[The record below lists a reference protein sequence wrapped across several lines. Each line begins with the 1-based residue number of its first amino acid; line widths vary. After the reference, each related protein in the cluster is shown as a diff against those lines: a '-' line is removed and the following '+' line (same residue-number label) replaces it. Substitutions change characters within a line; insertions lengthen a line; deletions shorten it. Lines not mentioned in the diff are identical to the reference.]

1 MGHGLI
7 VTDCEP
13 ACWWWAGPS
22 RVRYCFYIGSR
33 GVPTTHKQM
42 TRTTFFV
49 TTPNGNIAKRTSATR
64 TYTHA
69 IVRGGSAMTW
79 CGSLALAQKQLRLYG
94 ADAAIAEATT
104 R

>member
-1 MGHGLI
+1 M
-7 VTDCEP
+7 
-13 ACWWWAGPS
+13 A
-22 RVRYCFYIGSR
+22 
-33 GVPTTHKQM
+33 
-42 TRTTFFV
+42 RTTFTV
-49 TTPNGNIAKRTSATR
+49 TTLNGTIATRTSATR